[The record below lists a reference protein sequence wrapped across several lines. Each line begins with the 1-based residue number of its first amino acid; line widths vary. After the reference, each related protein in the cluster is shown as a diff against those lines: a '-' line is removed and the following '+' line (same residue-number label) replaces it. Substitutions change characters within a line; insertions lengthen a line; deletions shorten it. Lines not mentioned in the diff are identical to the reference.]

1 MTLTGCKRDNRTT
14 GGDSGGCGE
23 GGPEDNNEGR
33 REEGEGLQLV
43 AADATDARCKAA
55 ASISNKVVMENIS
68 GRDEIRTSTM
78 AVSNEV

>member
-1 MTLTGCKRDNRTT
+1 
-14 GGDSGGCGE
+14 
-23 GGPEDNNEGR
+23 
-33 REEGEGLQLV
+33 V